1 MSENENYTIND
12 LMKKITLI
20 SKNIT
25 SLNDM
30 IKSIDDKMKPVESEQ
45 QEKEKIEKIFQ
56 AKSIG
61 RPSGD
66 YPTKQKKYCEMLNSN
81 KIKQPKSTTL
91 EFYKISKNDDG
102 VYVLFEQLISK

>member
-20 SKNIT
+20 SKNIKN
-25 SLNDM
+25 LNDM

-45 QEKEKIEKIFQ
+45 QEKEKIDKIFQ

-66 YPTKQKKYCEMLNSN
+66 YPTKQKKYCDMLNTG
-81 KIKQPKSTTL
+81 KIKQPKQQTL
-91 EFYKISKNDDG
+91 EFYKITK
-102 VYVLFEQLISK
+102 